1 MKHSTY
7 EKKRINMK
15 RFLRLYKMIHFLFH
29 IFIYIGFGILVFHA
43 IISELTN
50 FSKDTF
56 GLTNYGFAILL
67 GISSIC
73 FSWARNLS
81 ADKEK
86 EKKRLMD
93 NATEALYGALI
104 FLLASGFKFVSFVR
118 DNAYLQSL
126 ESLNPKILYIPKG
139 LAFLCFIVAGIRFY
153 NVIFDILKILFINEE
168 QDLDS
173 EIKISK

>member
-1 MKHSTY
+1 
-7 EKKRINMK
+7 MK
-15 RFLRLYKMIHFLFH
+15 RFYKTIQFLFH
-29 IFIYIGFGILVFHA
+29 IFIDLGFGILVLYA

-56 GLTNYGFAILL
+56 GLTNFGFALLL

-81 ADKEK
+81 PDKEK

-93 NATEALYGALI
+93 NATEALFGALI

-118 DNAYLQSL
+118 DNAYLQCL
-126 ESLNPKILYIPKG
+126 ESLNPKIFYIPKG
-139 LAFLCFIVAGIRFY
+139 LAFLCFVVAGIRFY
-153 NVIFDILKILFINEE
+153 NVIFDILKIIYITNE
-168 QDLDS
+168 QDLDNDNDN
-173 EIKISK
+173 KTNK

>member
-1 MKHSTY
+1 
-7 EKKRINMK
+7 MK
-15 RFLRLYKMIHFLFH
+15 RFLRFYKTIQLLFH
-29 IFIYIGFGILVFHA
+29 IFIDLGFGILVLYA

-81 ADKEK
+81 PDKEK
-86 EKKRLMD
+86 EKKRLTD

-104 FLLASGFKFVSFVR
+104 FLLASGFKLVSFVR
-118 DNAYLQSL
+118 DNSYLQSL
-126 ESLNPKILYIPKG
+126 ESLNPKIFYVPKG
-139 LAFLCFIVAGIRFY
+139 LAILCFIVAGIRFY
-153 NVIFDILKILFINEE
+153 NVIFDILKIIFITKE
-168 QDLDS
+168 QDLDN
-173 EIKISK
+173 EIKKDK